1 MRKENRGM
9 TRANVLLAVL
19 VGALAL
25 ALWAL
30 VASPHA
36 MADDT
41 GWLSPSANNPD
52 GDGDGFERDPTNA
65 YADGGGFAENRDN
78 GASTWG
84 STYYTEQHR
93 YYNYGSSIPAGAT
106 IQGIEVRL
114 DWWLDDA
121 GGAGD
126 DHEIRV
132 DLSWDGGSSWTTPLK
147 TDTSEPTSEATVVLG
162 GTADLWGRTWSDDE
176 FSNADFRVRVH
187 CYSTQ
192 INERDFFLDW
202 VAVRVTY
209 SAGAVGPVDIEK
221 SVSPSLNESPGQLIT
236 YNYIITLSNTTPDQ
250 WFRIRWVAD
259 TLPMGFSYV
268 TGSTTGNPPVAE
280 PSIAGQTITWTYS
293 GSGLRLWPGNTATI
307 AFQATSSNGVG
318 EYCNTVTANWSPG
331 NNTLTKNNLAC
342 VTIRWP
348 TFDIET
354 EVMGLRTIVRVRIE
368 GSQPVIL
375 SWEII
380 P

>member
-1 MRKENRGM
+1 MREDGVRET
-9 TRANVLLAVL
+9 TRAGLAIAAGVLAA
-19 VGALAL
+19 GF
-25 ALWAL
+25 WAL
-30 VASPHA
+30 LGARDA
-36 MADDT
+36 LADDT
-41 GWLSPSANNPD
+41 GWLSPSANAAT
-52 GDGDGFERDPTNA
+52 GQGDGFETSPTNA
-65 YADGGGFAENRDN
+65 YADGGGHGENQAN
-78 GASTWG
+78 GG
-84 STYYTEQHR
+84 SSWLITYDTERHL
-93 YYNYGSSIPAGAT
+93 YYNYGFSIPSGAT

-162 GTADLWGRTWSDDE
+162 GIADLWGRTWSDDE

-209 SAGAVGPVDIEK
+209 SAGAVGPVDIDK

-236 YNYIITLSNTTPDQ
+236 YTYKITVTNTGGS
-250 WFRIRWVAD
+250 WVRIRDVAD
-259 TLPMGFSYV
+259 TLPAGFSYV

-293 GSGLRLWPGNTATI
+293 GSGFRLWPGNTATI

-331 NNTLTKNNLAC
+331 NNTLTENNLAC